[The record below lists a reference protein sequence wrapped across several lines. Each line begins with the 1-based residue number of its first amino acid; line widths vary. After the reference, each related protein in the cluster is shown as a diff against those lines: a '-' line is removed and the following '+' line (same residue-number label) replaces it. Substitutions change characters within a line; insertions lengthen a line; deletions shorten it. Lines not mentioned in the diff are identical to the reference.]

1 MKDVLDMSLSNA
13 KCHVVYIVMFHVQIS
28 LTELVTL
35 RYSAKNLENDSTVLL
50 LILSDIRSKF
60 CCNWQKKRMSQFFEN
75 GNFYITVITK
85 MFPLFLGTL
94 P

>member
-60 CCNWQKKRMSQFFEN
+60 CCNLAKKT
-75 GNFYITVITK
+75 YVTVFRK
-85 MFPLFLGTL
+85 WKFLYNRDH
-94 P
+94 